1 MLSLQSVSLGIMAG
15 LFGILPG
22 AVAGNADTG
31 WLATFHTELPAFG
44 HRNWIVVAD
53 AAYPK
58 QVAPGIETVYT
69 GGEMLDV
76 LNVVLKEIE
85 NAPHVRPVI
94 LLDAELQDVSEQD
107 SPGADAYRADLNT
120 MLDGAPFEYVPHE
133 EIMAELDAAGKLF
146 NILLLKTDLTIPY
159 TSVFI
164 KLDCGYWSGEQEKR
178 LREAIEKKK

>member
-1 MLSLQSVSLGIMAG
+1 MLSIDTVSLGIVTA
-15 LFGILPG
+15 LFGIMSG

-31 WLATFHTELPAFG
+31 WRAKFNAELPAFG

-69 GGEMLDV
+69 GEKMLDV
-76 LNVVLKEIE
+76 LNIVLKQID

-107 SPGADAYRADLNT
+107 SPGADRYRTDLDT

-133 EIMAELDAAGKLF
+133 EIMSELDAAGKLF

-164 KLDCGYWSGEQEKR
+164 KLDCGYWSDEQEKR